1 MQLLS
6 IALRCNVA
14 RCAATWRAAVQQTIK
29 LADRRADVEIG
40 LEYDDEAL
48 RTLPWVLFYR
58 CLVPFVDRRSSIR
71 SINRAGLKELIFK

>member
-14 RCAATWRAAVQQTIK
+14 RCGATWRAAVQRGALRCNVARCGATWRAAVQQTIK

-48 RTLPWVLFYR
+48 RTLPWVLF
-58 CLVPFVDRRSSIR
+58 
-71 SINRAGLKELIFK
+71 AA